1 MTWRDA
7 LPSTRRWVND
17 YNKSHRRVEF
27 EVGDL
32 VLRPNVV
39 LSSAADHYNKDLA
52 ALRVGPFEIVEK
64 LSPTTFRLCN
74 PASGAILKGSWNITK
89 LRHYIPDAIGVVP
102 TPLPDSGPL
111 YVSEDYKTGVTVDPT
126 GQPS

>member
-1 MTWRDA
+1 MWKLHINENASPEEKFECVQNLARQEAEQIDPCNQMARRVAVDA
-7 LPSTRRWVND
+7 QDRWVDD

-52 ALRVGPFEIVEK
+52 APRVGPFEIVEK

-74 PASGAILKGSWNITK
+74 PATGAILKGSWNITK
-89 LRHYIPDAIGVVP
+89 LRPYI
-102 TPLPDSGPL
+102 
-111 YVSEDYKTGVTVDPT
+111 
-126 GQPS
+126 